1 MRGSALPGLQSS
13 RGQICITVSHFTH
26 RTLSRYYLHIIYT
39 LSIRHLHVTG
49 PIRTFTWASHRQPSQ
64 GAVGHLGSYA
74 YIRGEP
80 SATLIWCVK
89 LLLWLIHYVFI
100 VFFVSVFGGR
110 QHQFDHSLFIIFSSH
125 LFIVTWWMI
134 MLFTVSTKYA
144 FI

>member
-39 LSIRHLHVTG
+39 LSIRYLHVTG

-80 SATLIWCVK
+80 SETLIWRVK
-89 LLLWLIHYVFI
+89 LLLFIHYVFI

-110 QHQFDHSLFIIFSSH
+110 QHQFDHSLFIIFLSH

-144 FI
+144 FM